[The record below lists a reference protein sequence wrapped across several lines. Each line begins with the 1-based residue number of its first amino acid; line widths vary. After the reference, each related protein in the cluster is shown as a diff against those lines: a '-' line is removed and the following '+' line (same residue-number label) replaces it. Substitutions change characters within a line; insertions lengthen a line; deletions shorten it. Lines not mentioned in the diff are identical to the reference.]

1 MYVYTALADIIH
13 ILLSGS
19 EAELP
24 DGCLRT
30 PRVLKIESWT
40 RDDFAHFSPFTIK
53 G

>member
-30 PRVLKIESWT
+30 PRVLKRAGRGT
-40 RDDFAHFSPFTIK
+40 TSPTSALSP
-53 G
+53 